1 MENPIKININV
12 KATFENIKTGEKT
25 IIKKHNVSCTAG
37 IESVASRLV
46 GSTDKGIITY
56 MALGTGST
64 TPNASDTT
72 MDTELFRKLVSIRT
86 VSGAVAS
93 FRTFFNSSE
102 GNGTLV
108 ELGLFGDDA
117 TSIADSGTMYA
128 HVAINKTK
136 TSSETLTVDW
146 SATVA

>member
-1 MENPIKININV
+1 MENPIKVNINV
-12 KATFENIKTGEKT
+12 KATFENIETGEKT
-25 IIKKHNVSCTAG
+25 VIEKHNVSCTAG
-37 IESVASRLV
+37 MESVASRLI
-46 GSTDKGIITY
+46 GGTDKGVITY
-56 MALGTGST
+56 MALGTGAGS
-64 TPNASDTT
+64 PSASDTT

-102 GNGTLV
+102 GNGTLT

-117 TSIADSGTMYA
+117 SATADSGTMYA
-128 HVAINKTK
+128 HVTIDKTK
-136 TSSETLTVDW
+136 TSAETLTVDW